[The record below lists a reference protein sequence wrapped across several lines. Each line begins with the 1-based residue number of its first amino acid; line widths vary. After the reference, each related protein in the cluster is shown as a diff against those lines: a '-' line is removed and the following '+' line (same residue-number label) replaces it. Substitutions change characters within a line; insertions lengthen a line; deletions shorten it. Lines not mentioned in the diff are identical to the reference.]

1 MVPLFYSNFN
11 FQRCRYQVKLS
22 VDDIV
27 RDLYGEKSKMN
38 VRSILI
44 SRKRTVSLNE
54 DNVNISCDLD
64 RDDNS
69 IDALMNGVLQK
80 EELYDE

>member
-1 MVPLFYSNFN
+1 
-11 FQRCRYQVKLS
+11 
-22 VDDIV
+22 
-27 RDLYGEKSKMN
+27 MN

-44 SRKRTVSLNE
+44 FRKRTVSLNE

-69 IDALMNGVLQK
+69 IDALMNVKGGDSDDTDDESALPLQGKCAREDGPKVANVLK
-80 EELYDE
+80 DDF

>member
-1 MVPLFYSNFN
+1 
-11 FQRCRYQVKLS
+11 
-22 VDDIV
+22 
-27 RDLYGEKSKMN
+27 MN